1 MSLEPEILYLSTLST
16 SKMTSRPE
24 SIASPGPLARALP
37 GVFPGEGAQPAN
49 ISSQWSLAQAVH
61 ARRAE
66 YTRTHQIRVKVGTWN
81 VASFSGTEKDI
92 GGWFVDGKGISE
104 GLSSLS
110 VSAEDD
116 PKIGDDGLRLDGD
129 DVEGVAEQEA
139 RRTKKQSTIPK
150 NDPGSLPGGDDI
162 GIYALGLQEI
172 VDIGS
177 AAEAL
182 RPFSDP
188 HPAKKWK
195 RAIAEALPEGY
206 QLIAEQQLI
215 GLLMLLYASPRIAP
229 SITSVSTT
237 SVGTGLMGYMGNK
250 GAVTVRVILGETTRL
265 VFINCHLAA
274 GTERGT
280 VERRNWDA
288 AQILGRT
295 KFDPISNE
303 YGVVEEYGEGIGD
316 EDFAFWFGD
325 LNYRL
330 ESIPADDVRRLLMLH
345 TRNEYDIGQHPE
357 QKIEMELAKPTP
369 SMIVRDR
376 EARYRSSEES
386 NWSSSTAVDQ
396 MSQHSRESSSTLPT
410 KDTPDPYSDP
420 TSLQT
425 TLASLLTHDQLRQQ
439 MRERKAFHDGW
450 REGPV
455 GFLPTYKYDVGSVG
469 MFDSSE
475 KKRGPSWCDRILYR
489 TRRDKFDYEARV
501 REEAEAR
508 QRDAELEARGIS
520 KAAAEDEGVLFDYDP
535 ETDGTGEDGDDYE
548 NGDSNADPEIVVT
561 KEGFED
567 KLHLDYYTSH
577 QRVLSSD
584 HKPLDAVFTLTY
596 EAVVPGLKSKV
607 HHEVVRELDKAENE
621 GRPVVTVV
629 VDHHHQTDS
638 DGLPDLQE
646 PSATF
651 EGVNF
656 SKVRYGHPRMRSL
669 TIANTGRVPAT
680 FGFVDRPVE
689 QGKPSAISPP
699 WLTVQFDRPSD
710 NGNANASA
718 LREYTLEPGDAI
730 NVELTLRIDDMVH
743 VRGLNEHREALEDI
757 LVLHVHNG
765 RDHFIPVRATWL
777 QSSFGRSLDKLIRL
791 PEGGVRKLQHQRPS
805 GSGTSDDS
813 QGVKWSAPRQLFRLT
828 EAIEELVERCVAE
841 WDMTGADGKAPWDE
855 VVGWPFAES
864 SWSYTESKG
873 REDLTYQVREALDTD
888 QPLSPLFPAGTP
900 SIARTEVV
908 AETLLAFLRSLEDGI
923 TTTSSWANLQQTIL
937 AREKAKQQLSDEDTR
952 AEILDVLSSS
962 PAHSLSFT
970 FITSMLAHVVNE
982 IAPLPHKTAAPPS
995 RPSSE
1000 STSKTRQRALSHDP
1014 VVVRRKMV
1022 ERVVAATVADA
1033 AIRAPVPSRE
1043 KDRKASEERKREVI
1057 EVFLRVREESRC

>member
-1 MSLEPEILYLSTLST
+1 MPSQSD
-16 SKMTSRPE
+16 
-24 SIASPGPLARALP
+24 SIVLPGPLARALP
-37 GVFPGEGAQPAN
+37 GGFPGEGATPAI

-81 VASFSGTEKDI
+81 VASLSGTDKDI

-104 GLSSLS
+104 GLSGLS
-110 VSAEDD
+110 VSDEDD
-116 PKIGDDGLRLDGD
+116 PKIGDNGVRLDGD
-129 DVEGVAEQEA
+129 NVESIAEQEA
-139 RRTKKQSTIPK
+139 RRTKKRSTIPK
-150 NDPGSLPGGDDI
+150 NDPGSLPGGQDI

-182 RPFSDP
+182 RPYSDP
-188 HPAKKWK
+188 HPGKKWK

-215 GLLMLLYASPRIAP
+215 GMLLLVYASPSIALT
-229 SITSVSTT
+229 ITSVSTT
-237 SVGTGLMGYMGNK
+237 SVGTGVMGYMGNK

-265 VFINCHLAA
+265 VFVNCHLAA
-274 GTERGT
+274 GTEKGSL
-280 VERRNWDA
+280 ERRNWDA
-288 AQILGRT
+288 AQILSRT

-303 YGVVEEYGEGIGD
+303 YGMVEEYGEGIGD

-330 ESIPADDVRRLLMLH
+330 ESIPAEDVRRLLMLH
-345 TRNEYDIGQHPE
+345 TRNEYDIGQHSE
-357 QKIEMELAKPTP
+357 QKIERELARPTY
-369 SMIVRDR
+369 SMVVRER
-376 EARYRSSEES
+376 EARNRSSEES

-396 MSQHSRESSSTLPT
+396 VSQHSTESFITLPKT
-410 KDTPDPYSDP
+410 DTPDPYSDP

-425 TLASLLTHDQLRQQ
+425 TIASLLTHDQLLQQ
-439 MRERKAFHDGW
+439 MRQRKAFHEGW
-450 REGPV
+450 REGPIE
-455 GFLPTYKYDVGSVG
+455 FLPTYKYDVGSVG

-489 TRRDKFDYEARV
+489 TRRDKFEYEGRV
-501 REEAEAR
+501 REEEDAR
-508 QRDAELEARGIS
+508 RRDAEFEARGIS
-520 KAAAEDEGVLFDYDP
+520 TAAAEDEGVLFDYDP
-535 ETDGTGEDGDDYE
+535 ETDGTGEDGDE
-548 NGDSNADPEIVVT
+548 NGDASADPEIVVT

-596 EAVVPGLKSKV
+596 EAVVPELKAKV

-629 VDHHHQTDS
+629 VDHHHHRDS

-646 PSATF
+646 LSATF
-651 EGVNF
+651 EGVDF
-656 SKVRYGHPRMRSL
+656 GGVRYGHPTMRGL

-680 FGFVDRPVE
+680 FRFVDRPDE

-699 WLTVQFDRPSD
+699 WLTVQFDRSSG
-710 NGNANASA
+710 NGIANANA
-718 LREYTLEPGDAI
+718 LREYTIEPGDVI
-730 NVELTLRIDDMVH
+730 NVELTLRIDDVAQ
-743 VRGLNEHREALEDI
+743 VRALNERREGLEDI
-757 LVLHVHNG
+757 LVLHVDNG
-765 RDHFIPVRATWL
+765 RDYFIPVRATWL

-828 EAIEELVERCVAE
+828 ETIEELVERSVAE
-841 WDMTGADGKAPWDE
+841 WSMTGVDGKAPWEE

-864 SWSYTESKG
+864 SWSYIDSKG
-873 REDLTYQVREALDTD
+873 REDLKYQVREALDLD
-888 QPLSPLFPAGTP
+888 QSLGPLFPAETP

-908 AETLLAFLRSLEDGI
+908 AETLLTFLHSLEDGI
-923 TTTSSWANLQQTIL
+923 VTTSLWTNLQNTIL
-937 AREKAKQQLSDEDTR
+937 AREKAKHQLSDEDKC
-952 AEILDVLSSS
+952 AEILDILSAS
-962 PAHSLSFT
+962 PIHSLAFT
-970 FITSMLAHVVNE
+970 FITSMLVHVINE
-982 IAPLPHKTAAPPS
+982 IAPFPHYTADATS
-995 RPSSE
+995 RSSSE
-1000 STSKTRQRALSHDP
+1000 STSRTRQRALSHDP

-1022 ERVVAATVADA
+1022 ERVVAAIVADA
-1033 AIRAPVPSRE
+1033 VIRAPVPNRE
-1043 KDRKASEERKREVI
+1043 KDRKGSEERKREVI
-1057 EVFLRVREESRC
+1057 EVFLKAMEESRC